1 MSPELLFGRGLGELF
16 IVRNAGNTIDTVA
29 MAQDRRWQ
37 SIDTI
42 RVTKDVVGTGLIGFA
57 TLLFNFVG
65 VNFFFGQGSMHS
77 YA

>member
-1 MSPELLFGRGLGELF
+1 MDATLLGPYLRE
-16 IVRNAGNTIDTVA
+16 VNERIDPA
-29 MAQDRRWQ
+29 RLLA
-37 SIDTI
+37 
-42 RVTKDVVGTGLIGFA
+42 LIGFA